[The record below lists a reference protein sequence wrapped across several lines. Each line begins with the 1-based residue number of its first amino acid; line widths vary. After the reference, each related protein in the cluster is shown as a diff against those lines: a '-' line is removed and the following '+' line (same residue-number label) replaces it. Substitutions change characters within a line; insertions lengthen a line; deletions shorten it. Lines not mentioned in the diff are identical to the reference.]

1 MANGMERELGYTQMG
16 PSIQA
21 CGSMIK
27 EMDLGNSKTRKETT
41 RKENGLEAWNEGSSS
56 CIQQIS
62 LYLMDILTE
71 KASE

>member
-41 RKENGLEAWNEGSSS
+41 RKENGLEA
-56 CIQQIS
+56 
-62 LYLMDILTE
+62 
-71 KASE
+71 